1 MAEETIL
8 SWTPANWITVI
19 IMAVLGFAIL
29 GMVARIWQRRTGAA
43 GAS

>member
-8 SWTPANWITVI
+8 SWTPANWITVL
-19 IMAVLGFAIL
+19 IMVILGFAIL
-29 GMVARIWQRRTGAA
+29 GMVARIWQLKTGTP